1 MIARNPL
8 RGFCWPLFFFMVV
21 LMVVGVVFVYSA
33 NSIRE
38 SAKLREL
45 YKDQAVMAGIG
56 VAIGFALSQI
66 NYRWILR
73 FRWFAYGGTLALL
86 IAVLFMG
93 RVEMGAR
100 RWVFGIQPSEFA
112 KLAIIILLAS
122 YLGREGARQDIWELL
137 LAGFLTV
144 VPMGL
149 ILLQPDLGTTLVFLP
164 VTACMLFA
172 AKTATKTL
180 LAIIALGIL
189 FIVVVFGSIVLKGN
203 PKTPPPVQKACAIVL
218 SPLDDYQQRRLLDFV
233 YPDHDPM
240 GSSWNLRQSRIA
252 IGSGGKW
259 GKGLLKGDQNI
270 LGYIPS
276 QVSANDFIFSVLA
289 EEKGF
294 AGSVFVLLCFGG
306 LILSMMSVAAVAPDG
321 PGRLLCV
328 GVSALIFCHA
338 FINIGMTIGVM
349 PVTGLPLP
357 FLSYGRTFMLTV
369 AIAVGLVQSVAVQS
383 MRQEKARIDS
393 NLG

>member
-1 MIARNPL
+1 MTIRNPF
-8 RGFCWPLFFFMVV
+8 RGFCWPLLAFMVA
-21 LMVVGVVFVYSA
+21 LMVVGVVFVFSA
-33 NSIRE
+33 NSIRD
-38 SAKLREL
+38 SAKLRDL
-45 YKDQAVMAGIG
+45 YQDQAVMAGIG
-56 VAIGFALSQI
+56 VALGFVLSQI
-66 NYRWILR
+66 DYRWLLK
-73 FRWFAYGGTLALL
+73 FRWLAYGGSIALL
-86 IAVLFMG
+86 VAVLLVG

-112 KLAIIILLAS
+112 KLSVIILLAA
-122 YLGREGARQDIWELL
+122 YLGREEARRDVWELL
-137 LAGFLTV
+137 FAGFLTV
-144 VPMGL
+144 IPMGL
-149 ILLQPDLGTTLVFLP
+149 ILLQPDLGTTLVFFP
-164 VTACMLFA
+164 VLACMLFA
-172 AKTATKTL
+172 AKTATRTL
-180 LAIIALGIL
+180 LAIIAAGIL
-189 FIVVVFGSIVLKGN
+189 AVALVFGSIVAKEN
-203 PKTPPPVQKACAIVL
+203 PKTPPAVQKISAVVL

-270 LGYIPS
+270 LGYLPS

-306 LILSMMSVAAVAPDG
+306 LILSMMSVAAIAPDG

-328 GVSALIFCHA
+328 GVSALVFCHA

-357 FLSYGRTFMLTV
+357 FMSYGRTFMLTV

-383 MRQEKARIDS
+383 ARQEKARIDS
-393 NLG
+393 GLD